1 MYKLVYYFKR
11 TEGLVSEKRDYERY
25 EDESTKFRLRRN
37 AIHFISEI
45 LKQDYIKAGYAAET
59 IVGGISLYKSEKAEY
74 GDRMITEIMIKAE
87 KVGQ

>member
-1 MYKLVYYFKR
+1 MYKLVYYIKR
-11 TEGLVSEKRDYERY
+11 TEGLTSKEQKFERY
-25 EDESTKFRLRRN
+25 ENDVYGFRLRRN

-59 IVGGISLYKSEKAEY
+59 IAGGISLYKSEKTEY

-87 KVGQ
+87 KA